1 MVNFEKP
8 FISGNL
14 MKNAEQ
20 LDEIVCEGHLGGRL
34 FGSKYSMTK
43 KVLFS
48 IENDTQNFK
57 NIE

>member
-1 MVNFEKP
+1 MEKFEKP

-34 FGSKYSMTK
+34 FSSKYSMTK
-43 KVLFS
+43 NTQVLFS
-48 IENDTQNFK
+48 IENDTQN
-57 NIE
+57 IE

>member
-1 MVNFEKP
+1 MVKFEKP

-34 FGSKYSMTK
+34 FSSKYSMTK
-43 KVLFS
+43 YPSPFLNRK
-48 IENDTQNFK
+48 
-57 NIE
+57 